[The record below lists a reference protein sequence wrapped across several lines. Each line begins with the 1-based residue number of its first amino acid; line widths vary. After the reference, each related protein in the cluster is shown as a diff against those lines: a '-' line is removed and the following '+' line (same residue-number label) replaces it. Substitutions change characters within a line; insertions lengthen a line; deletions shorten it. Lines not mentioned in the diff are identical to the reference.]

1 MVVVVVGPDRDD
13 GDPRAQD
20 AEEVGETG
28 VLGAM
33 VGDLEDLDRTERQPG
48 RDVALGI
55 GREEDVR
62 RAVAGE
68 RDHRVLIRVLAGE
81 SRIVGPEDP
90 QLELAQREHLAG
102 VEKHDGHAASMRGR
116 EDGGPVG

>member
-1 MVVVVVGPDRDD
+1 MVVVVVGSDRDD
-13 GDPRAQD
+13 GDPRPQD

-28 VLGAM
+28 ILGAV

-62 RAVAGE
+62 RPVAGE
-68 RDHRVLIRVLAGE
+68 RDHRVLVRVLARE
-81 SRIVGPEDP
+81 PRVVGPEDP
-90 QLELAQREHLAG
+90 QLELAECEHLAG
-102 VEKHDGHAASMRGR
+102 VEQHDGHAASMRGR